1 MQMLGTAV
9 HDPHGIE
16 GPARSVAGLGLLDF
30 ETTLAAHK
38 RLERVAGT
46 VLGAA
51 MSGYEIHAGTSCGPA
66 LRSPAVQLAGR
77 SDGALSADGRILAT
91 YVHGLFD
98 APESCAA
105 LLAWAGLEGAAR
117 IDYRALR
124 EDSIE
129 RLADAIAGHV
139 DLEALFGRTLGAG
152 LTGGGRNP

>member
-1 MQMLGTAV
+1 
-9 HDPHGIE
+9 
-16 GPARSVAGLGLLDF
+16 
-30 ETTLAAHK
+30 
-38 RLERVAGT
+38 
-46 VLGAA
+46 
-51 MSGYEIHAGTSCGPA
+51 MSGYEIHAGTSHGPA
-66 LRSPAVQLAGR
+66 LRSPAVQLADR
-77 SDGALSADGRILAT
+77 SDGALSADGQILAT

-98 APESCAA
+98 APEACAA

-152 LTGGGRNP
+152 LIGAGGNP